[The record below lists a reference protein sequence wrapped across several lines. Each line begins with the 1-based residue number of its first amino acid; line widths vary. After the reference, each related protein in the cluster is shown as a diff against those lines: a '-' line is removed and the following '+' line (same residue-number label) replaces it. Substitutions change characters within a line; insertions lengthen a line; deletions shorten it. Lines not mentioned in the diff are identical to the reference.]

1 MYFGAGSKAFLI
13 MQLTLLVIF
22 EVIKQVGAIWMT
34 YWANDK
40 FGWTADMKGDED
52 KVFIQPYLDE
62 YGDHGYIRQAVY
74 TCLAE

>member
-22 EVIKQVGAIWMT
+22 EAIKQVGGIWMT

-40 FGWTADMKGDED
+40 FGWTANEQDD
-52 KVFIQPYLDE
+52 
-62 YGDHGYIRQAVY
+62 
-74 TCLAE
+74 AEKAFM